1 MLILLDTGMAIA
13 GAEEQHEKA
22 RLEEE
27 RNDVKRR
34 EEDEKRREEIA
45 AAKELDDEIKQ
56 VKRMKT
62 NEIVKELS
70 ERGLK
75 TNDMSEKDEYV
86 RRLAKARVDK
96 IRPTDEEQNK
106 KRMEEERKMKWKKA
120 EKRKKEELRASE
132 KREKVK
138 EKEKEE
144 TERQQTEHARH
155 KTLMSAMQ
163 MQATGI
169 VVFLVCGFI
178 GFIGFTRTR
187 NTKKA
192 CSSTQKNIF
201 EPSPA
206 AMEIGQNSLFPL
218 RSGAGIK
225 TLDTRDISEI
235 RSFPASSATTAAVPA
250 ETKPVKASPENR
262 TPKTWNSIDA
272 HPSNLTNGP
281 ATKRNRE
288 QRKSYNP
295 RTGKDKET

>member
-1 MLILLDTGMAIA
+1 MLILIDTGMAIA

-62 NEIVKELS
+62 KEIVQELS
-70 ERGLK
+70 DRGLK

-96 IRPTDEEQNK
+96 IRPTDDQQNK
-106 KRMEEERKMKWKKA
+106 KMMEEERKMERKKVG
-120 EKRKKEELRASE
+120 KGKKEEQRASE

-138 EKEKEE
+138 EEEKEG
-144 TERQQTEHARH
+144 TKHQQTEHTRH

-169 VVFLVCGFI
+169 AVFLVCGFI
-178 GFIGFTRTR
+178 GFARTR

-206 AMEIGQNSLFPL
+206 AMEIGQNSLFSL
-218 RSGAGIK
+218 RSSAGSK
-225 TLDTRDISEI
+225 VLDTRDISEI

-272 HPSNLTNGP
+272 RPSNLTNGP